1 MRAVVSATL
10 FISLVVFVILSVPV
24 GIAIGLST
32 VAAIMA
38 GGRLSLG
45 FVPQALVTGV
55 DSFPILAVPMF
66 ILAGELMSSGGVSRR
81 ILNVCSVF
89 FGRFTGGLAIV
100 AVAMAM
106 FFSSVS
112 GSAPAT
118 VAAVGGMVVPV
129 MVEKG
134 YGKGFSLGLV
144 ATAGCIGVILPPSI
158 PMVFY
163 GVATGTSIAAM
174 FMAGFFPGILFGLC
188 LGIFCYFYCK
198 MMGWKGDEN
207 EIFTWPRAGRAM
219 WDAKWAFINPF
230 IILGGIY
237 GGFFTPTEA
246 AGVAAV
252 YALICGCFIYR
263 ELNAKQ
269 LWEAV
274 ARACATTA
282 TAMIILGA
290 ATAFARVLTIQQIPM
305 MLANFMI
312 GLTDNG
318 ILMLIYI
325 NIFLLIV
332 GLVVDPT
339 PAMLILSPILLPVAQ
354 SFGVHPVHFGIIM
367 VINLAIG
374 MVTPPIGVN
383 LFVASRIGNERLDVV
398 SRSVLPFV
406 AVAIICLMI
415 VTFIPWLS
423 LFLPTTL
430 M

>member
-1 MRAVVSATL
+1 MVSATL
-10 FISLVVFVILSVPV
+10 FISLALFLVLSVPV

-32 VAAIMA
+32 VAAVVA

-45 FVPQALVTGV
+45 FVPQALVTGL
-55 DSFPILAVPMF
+55 DSFPVLAVPMF

-81 ILNVCSVF
+81 ILNVCNVF
-89 FGRFTGGLAIV
+89 FGRFTGGMAIV

-106 FFSSVS
+106 FFSAVS

-118 VAAVGGMVVPV
+118 VAAVGTMVVPM

-134 YGKGFSLGLV
+134 YSKGFSLGLI
-144 ATAGCIGVILPPSI
+144 AAAGCVGVILPPSI

-163 GVATGTSIAAM
+163 GVATGTSVAAL

-188 LGIFCYFYCK
+188 MAVFCYFYCK
-198 MMGWKGDEN
+198 KMGWKGDEN
-207 EIFTWPRAGRAM
+207 EIFTWVRALKAM
-219 WDAKWAFINPF
+219 WEAKWAFINPF

-252 YALICGCFIYR
+252 YALVCGCFIHK
-263 ELNAKQ
+263 EMNASQ
-269 LWEAV
+269 LWEAI
-274 ARACATTA
+274 ARSCATTA

-290 ATAFARVLTIQQIPM
+290 ATAFARVLTIEQIPM

-312 GLTDNG
+312 GLTDNW
-318 ILMLIYI
+318 ILMLLYI
-325 NIFLLIV
+325 NIFLLLV
-332 GLVVDPT
+332 GLVIDPT
-339 PAMLILSPILLPVAQ
+339 PAMLILAPILLPVAR

-367 VINLAIG
+367 VINLSIG
-374 MVTPPIGVN
+374 FITPPIGVN

-398 SRSVLPFV
+398 SRGVLPFV

-415 VTFIPWLS
+415 VTFVPWLS
-423 LFLPTTL
+423 LYLPTRL
-430 M
+430 L

>member
-1 MRAVVSATL
+1 MVSATL
-10 FISLVVFVILSVPV
+10 FISLALFLVLSVPV

-32 VAAIMA
+32 VAAVLA

-45 FVPQALVTGV
+45 FVPQALVTGL
-55 DSFPILAVPMF
+55 DSFPVLAVPMF

-89 FGRFTGGLAIV
+89 FGRFTGGMAIV

-106 FFSSVS
+106 FFSAVS

-118 VAAVGGMVVPV
+118 VAAVGTMVVPI

-134 YGKGFSLGLV
+134 YSKGFSLGLI
-144 ATAGCIGVILPPSI
+144 AAAGCVGVILPPSI

-163 GVATGTSIAAM
+163 GIATGTSVAAL

-188 LGIFCYFYCK
+188 MGVFCYFYCK
-198 MMGWKGDEN
+198 KMGWKGDEN
-207 EIFTWPRAGRAM
+207 EIFTWPRALKAM
-219 WDAKWAFINPF
+219 WEAKWAFINPV

-252 YALICGCFIYR
+252 YALICGCFIHR
-263 ELNAKQ
+263 EMNAKQ
-269 LWEAV
+269 LWEAI
-274 ARACATTA
+274 ARSCATTA

-290 ATAFARVLTIQQIPM
+290 ATAFARVLTIEQIPM

-312 GLTDNG
+312 GLTDNW
-318 ILMLIYI
+318 ILMLLYI
-325 NIFLLIV
+325 NIFLLLV
-332 GLVVDPT
+332 GLVIDPT
-339 PAMLILSPILLPVAQ
+339 PAMLILAPILLPVAR
-354 SFGVHPVHFGIIM
+354 SFGIHPVHFGIIM
-367 VINLAIG
+367 VINLSIG
-374 MVTPPIGVN
+374 FITPPIGVN

-398 SRSVLPFV
+398 SRGVLPFV
-406 AVAIICLMI
+406 VVAIICLMI
-415 VTFIPWLS
+415 VTFVPWLS
-423 LFLPTTL
+423 LYLPTRL
-430 M
+430 L